1 MYKQTQNLLLLACV
15 MTMTA
20 CSLTTKT
27 PSTPQYLAP
36 IVECQES
43 KPATAIDAAPK
54 MERDYYM
61 QLSLEDKN
69 TYLKKHIAAYQAWAI
84 STIGKVKERDIYR
97 KYTAECLNTLRSKGV
112 IK

>member
-1 MYKQTQNLLLLACV
+1 MYKQTLNLLLLACV

-54 MERDYYM
+54 MEREYYM

-69 TYLKKHIAAYQAWAI
+69 TYLKKHLLITEFYVILFPDASTVYIAFSY
-84 STIGKVKERDIYR
+84 SLIY
-97 KYTAECLNTLRSKGV
+97 N
-112 IK
+112 